1 MKKKCLSFNYIIL
14 ALFCQIA
21 ILSQP
26 ASAITESQS
35 RIISENCTNIHQTL
49 ETLQKI
55 DSRTRTYLG
64 SYYERILSKYMIPLN
79 AALAKN
85 SIFNSDLADNQVRF
99 KDAKNDFAAQ
109 FTNYQR
115 ALEELVHYDCYTD
128 PSGFYSRLSPL
139 RAARE
144 RVRVGTITLNNLIVE
159 HRTLVKNLEETL

>member
-64 SYYERILSKYMIPLN
+64 S
-79 AALAKN
+79 
-85 SIFNSDLADNQVRF
+85 DLADNQVRF

-139 RAARE
+139 RAAHE

>member
-26 ASAITESQS
+26 ASAITDSQS
-35 RIISENCTNIHQTL
+35 RIISENCNNIHQTL

-79 AALAKN
+79 AALVKN

-99 KDAKNDFAAQ
+99 KDAKNNFSAQ
-109 FTNYQR
+109 FIKYQKE
-115 ALEELVHYDCYTD
+115 LEDLVHYDCYAD
-128 PSGFYSRLSPL
+128 PSGFYNHLSSL

-144 RVRVGTITLNNLIVE
+144 RVRVNTITLNSLIVE
-159 HRTLVKNLEETL
+159 HRSLVKKLEETL